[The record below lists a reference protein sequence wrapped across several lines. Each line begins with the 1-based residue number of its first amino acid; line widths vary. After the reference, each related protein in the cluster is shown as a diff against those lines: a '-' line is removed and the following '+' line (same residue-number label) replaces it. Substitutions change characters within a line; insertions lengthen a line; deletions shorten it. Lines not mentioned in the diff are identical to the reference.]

1 MKSYLF
7 YIPFLLLFSVGSSYS
22 GWWLLNRELPI
33 DPIVTSPFDEINVR
47 VNQKV
52 VAKIDKYF
60 NRRHKWG
67 NFNGTVLYA
76 DHGEVVYKKAFG
88 YRDMKTKE
96 PLETS
101 DPFQLASVS
110 KPITAIAVMLLLEE
124 GLIELDDPIQK
135 YLPQVPYEGVTIR
148 QMLTHKS
155 GMPNYMYFS
164 DKLWPNR
171 RTPISNNDVLC
182 LMEQHKPMRYFR
194 PNRKY
199 NYSNTN
205 YALLASL
212 IEKVSGKTYEAYIQR
227 NIFDRAGMKDAF
239 VFNRNEKYDLPKPVY
254 GYIGKR
260 TRARNTYLNG
270 VLGDKGIYASVDDL
284 FKLDQALYTNELISQ
299 ESQNMMYSSAH
310 RRLWATDN
318 YGLGW
323 RVNTDKDNRRTVY
336 HGGWWKGFRT
346 YYIRELHSKK
356 TIIVLSNSTTG
367 GLLGTRELRALFKDQ
382 QP

>member
-1 MKSYLF
+1 MKSYLL
-7 YIPFLLLFSVGSSYS
+7 YVPFLLFFSIGSSYS
-22 GWWLLNRELPI
+22 GWWLLTRELPV
-33 DPIVTSPFDEINVR
+33 DPIVTNPFEEVNVR
-47 VNQKV
+47 VNQEV

-67 NFNGTVLYA
+67 KFSGTVLYA

-101 DPFQLASVS
+101 DPFQLASVT
-110 KPITAIAVMLLLEE
+110 KPITAIAIMMMFEQ
-124 GLIELDDPIQK
+124 GLIQLDDPIQK
-135 YLPQVPYEGVTIR
+135 YLPEVPYEGVTIR

-182 LMEQHKPMRYFR
+182 LMDQHKPTRYLR
-194 PNRKY
+194 PGRKY

-212 IEKVSGKTYEAYIQR
+212 IEKISGKSYGDYIQR
-227 NIFDRAGMKDAF
+227 NVFDRAGMKNAF
-239 VFNRNEKYDLPKPVY
+239 VFNRNEEYDLPAPVF

-270 VLGDKGIYASVDDL
+270 VVGDKGIYASVDDL
-284 FKLDQALYTNELISQ
+284 FNLDQALYTNELINQ
-299 ESQNMMYSSAH
+299 ESQNLMYSSSH

-323 RVNTDKDNRRTVY
+323 RVHTDKNNKRTVY
-336 HGGWWKGFRT
+336 HSGWWKGFRT

-356 TIIVLSNSTTG
+356 TIIVLSNSTIG
-367 GLLGTRELRALFKDQ
+367 GLLGTRELRTLFKDQ
-382 QP
+382 RP

>member
-1 MKSYLF
+1 LKAYLF
-7 YIPFLLLFSVGSSYS
+7 YIPFLLLFSIGSTYS
-22 GWWLLNRELPI
+22 GWWLLNRELPV
-33 DPIVTSPFDEINVR
+33 DPIVTNPFEGINVR
-47 VNQKV
+47 VNEQV

-76 DHGEVVYKKAFG
+76 DHGKVVYRKAFG

-96 PLETS
+96 PLEAD

-110 KPITAIAVMLLLEE
+110 KPITAIATLMLVEQ
-124 GLIELDDPIQK
+124 GLIDIDDPIQK

-171 RTPISNNDVLC
+171 RTPIHNDDVLC
-182 LMEQHKPMRYFR
+182 IMELEKPQRYFR

-212 IEKVSGKTYEAYIQR
+212 IEKISGKTYEAYIQR
-227 NIFDRAGMKDAF
+227 NIFDRASMKDAF
-239 VFNRNEKYDLPKPVY
+239 VFNRNKEYDLPGPVY

-260 TRARNTYLNG
+260 TRARNSYLNG
-270 VLGDKGIYASVDDL
+270 VVGDKGIYASIDDL

-299 ESQNMMYSSAH
+299 ESQNMMYSSNH
-310 RRLWATDN
+310 RRLWPTDN

-323 RVNTDKDNRRTVY
+323 RVHTDKKKQRTVY

-346 YYIRELHSKK
+346 YYIRELYSKK
-356 TIIVLSNSTTG
+356 TIIVLSNSTIG

-382 QP
+382 RP

>member
-1 MKSYLF
+1 LKAYLL
-7 YIPFLLLFSVGSSYS
+7 YIPFVLLFSVGSSYS
-22 GWWLLNRELPI
+22 GWWLLTRELP
-33 DPIVTSPFDEINVR
+33 VELLTTKPFNEINVN

-60 NRRHKWG
+60 NRRYKWG

-76 DHGEVVYKKAFG
+76 DHGKVVYKKAFG
-88 YRDMKTKE
+88 YRNMKTKE

-110 KPITAIAVMLLLEE
+110 KPITAIAIMLMLDQ

-148 QMLTHKS
+148 HMLTHKS

-182 LMEQHKPMRYFR
+182 IMEQEKPQRYLK

-205 YALLASL
+205 YAVLASL
-212 IEKVSGKTYEAYIQR
+212 IEEISGKSYADYIQR
-227 NIFDRAGMKDAF
+227 NIFDRVGMESAF
-239 VFNRNEKYDLPKPVY
+239 VFNRNNDYKLPEPVY

-260 TRARNTYLNG
+260 TKARNSYLNG
-270 VLGDKGIYASVDDL
+270 VVGDKGIYASVDDL

-299 ESQNMMYSSAH
+299 EAQNLMYSSSH
-310 RRLWATDN
+310 RRLWSTDN

-323 RVNTDKDNRRTVY
+323 RVNTDKKNQRTVY

-346 YYIRELHSKK
+346 YYIRELYSKK

-367 GLLGTRELRALFKDQ
+367 GLLGTRELRALVKDQ
-382 QP
+382 RP